1 MLLSV
6 TRRSLALV
14 AVPALLLTLPGC
26 SSWRNSSWS
35 PETLFGVIKPYKT
48 DVVQGNVVTQE
59 VMAQI
64 QPGLGRVQVRD
75 ILGAPLLAD
84 VFHQDRWDYVFT
96 IRRQGVEPQKR
107 KVTVYFKND
116 VVDHFEADA
125 LPSEHEFVASIDKPG
140 EAKKP
145 PQDLSDAQIAALP
158 VPPKVDDTRKVP
170 VGAVRT
176 YPTLE

>member
-64 QPGLGRVQVRD
+64 QSLSEWYADYRATAPEVRGT
-75 ILGAPLLAD
+75 GAHA
-84 VFHQDRWDYVFT
+84 
-96 IRRQGVEPQKR
+96 
-107 KVTVYFKND
+107 
-116 VVDHFEADA
+116 
-125 LPSEHEFVASIDKPG
+125 
-140 EAKKP
+140 
-145 PQDLSDAQIAALP
+145 
-158 VPPKVDDTRKVP
+158 
-170 VGAVRT
+170 
-176 YPTLE
+176 